1 MTTPQRCLHIY
12 FTAALFT
19 IANIWNQWIRKM
31 CCAYKMEFDPAIKK
45 NEIMPFIRKYIQLK
59 IIILSAISQVNTILV

>member
-1 MTTPQRCLHIY
+1 
-12 FTAALFT
+12 
-19 IANIWNQWIRKM
+19 
-31 CCAYKMEFDPAIKK
+31 MEFDPAIKK